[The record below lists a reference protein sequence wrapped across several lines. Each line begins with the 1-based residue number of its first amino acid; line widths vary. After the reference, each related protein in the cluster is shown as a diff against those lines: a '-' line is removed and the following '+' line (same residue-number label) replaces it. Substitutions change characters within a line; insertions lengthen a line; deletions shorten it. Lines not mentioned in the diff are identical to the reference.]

1 MSKTTLVINIF
12 FFTLKQVIFIVEV
25 FSTDTYIYQQAPL
38 TGIKVKMLDKKT
50 NIDIN
55 RASKSLGLKYV

>member
-1 MSKTTLVINIF
+1 MSKTTLVINI

-55 RASKSLGLKYV
+55 RASNFLGLKYV